1 MYRIPLNIGN
11 RVDIVL
17 VLSSLSSV
25 IKGPV
30 ERFWPPKE
38 KLWTPKENSGFIK
51 MELEGKI
58 SKLFVLWIILY

>member
-38 KLWTPKENSGFIK
+38 NSGFIK